1 MSRSFSKSSHSK
13 STSKRRS
20 GYRKPANKSA
30 SSNQSPVIELSI
42 DALSYDGKGINRMD
56 GRACFIEGALQ
67 GEKVKAQISAAN
79 NKRVEAKLIKVLEAS
94 DERVEP
100 RCAVYQQCGGC
111 DLQHLSHNAQIQHKQ
126 DVVQQMLSRSA
137 GVESFHWLAPITNS
151 QGIGYSYRRKV
162 RLACYYDPSLKR
174 LSVGFRAAKSKKI
187 VAVSECQIVND
198 QLSQLLQQVYAFV
211 DELHSLVSKPNHLSA
226 IAHIECVADENSQ
239 SVCFRLVKP
248 LADGLESHFIH
259 WAEKHAVNLWFKVA
273 NGALTQVK
281 GKESYSLLGDGS
293 KLAYTPEDFLQVNA
307 EVNKQMIDQT
317 LNLLEL
323 SASDSVLDLFSG
335 LGNFSIPAA
344 RKASSVKAIEAIDV
358 MVEKSKENAQLNGL
372 TNFSADAHDLF
383 DETSL
388 SYLDDKVDKVIL
400 DPPRA
405 GAELI
410 VKHMARTAAKKIAYV
425 SCNPQALA
433 RDTKEL
439 IAQGYQLES
448 LTLLDMFPQ
457 TSHIET
463 LAVFKEC

>member
-1 MSRSFSKSSHSK
+1 MSRSFSKSSSSK
-13 STSKRRS
+13 SSSKRRS
-20 GYRKPANKSA
+20 GYRKPANKNA
-30 SSNQSPVIELSI
+30 SSNQSPAIELSI

-56 GRACFIEGALQ
+56 GRACFIEGALV
-67 GEKVKAQISAAN
+67 GEKVKAQITAAN
-79 NKRVEAKLIKVLEAS
+79 NKRVEAKLIKVLDAS
-94 DERVEP
+94 DERVKP

-111 DLQHLSHNAQIQHKQ
+111 DLQHLSHKGQIQHKQ
-126 DVVQQMLSRSA
+126 DVVQQMLSRNS
-137 GVESFHWLAPITNS
+137 GVEAFNWLAPITNS
-151 QGIGYSYRRKV
+151 SDVGFSYRRKV
-162 RLACYYDPSLKR
+162 RLACYYDPSTKR
-174 LSVGFRAAKSKKI
+174 LNVGFRAAKSKKI
-187 VAVSECQIVND
+187 VDVSECQIVNAE
-198 QLSQLLQQVYAFV
+198 LSQLLQQIYGFI
-211 DELHSLVSKPNHLSA
+211 DELHQMVSKPNQLSV
-226 IAHIECVADENSQ
+226 IAHIECVADEHSQ
-239 SVCFRLVKP
+239 SVCFRLIRP
-248 LADGLESHFIH
+248 LADELQEHFIH
-259 WAEKHAVNLWFKVA
+259 WADKHAVNLWFKVA
-273 NGALTQVK
+273 DGELTQVK
-281 GKESYSLLGDGS
+281 GEESYSLLEDGS

-344 RKASSVKAIEAIDV
+344 RKADSVKAIEAIDV
-358 MVEKSKENAQLNGL
+358 MVEKSRENAKLNGL
-372 TNFSADAHDLF
+372 TNFSAAAHDLF
-383 DETSL
+383 DESSL
-388 SYLDDKVDKVIL
+388 SYLDDGVDKIIL

-410 VKHMARTAAKKIAYV
+410 VKHIARTGAKKIAYV